1 MATARLQP
9 INNGADKH
17 KHTSIRGD
25 VYQVQT
31 RAKLKFTTLK
41 RHSRLKRVLQDVE
54 CERKIKRA
62 KRKTAINH
70 VLGSMLPNQTK
81 RDDGKSQN
89 RQAKCVISLIT
100 ALNVAK

>member
-1 MATARLQP
+1 MLSVKGKL
-9 INNGADKH
+9 N
-17 KHTSIRGD
+17 
-25 VYQVQT
+25 VQS
-31 RAKLKFTTLK
+31 A
-41 RHSRLKRVLQDVE
+41 
-54 CERKIKRA
+54 
-62 KRKTAINH
+62 KTAINH